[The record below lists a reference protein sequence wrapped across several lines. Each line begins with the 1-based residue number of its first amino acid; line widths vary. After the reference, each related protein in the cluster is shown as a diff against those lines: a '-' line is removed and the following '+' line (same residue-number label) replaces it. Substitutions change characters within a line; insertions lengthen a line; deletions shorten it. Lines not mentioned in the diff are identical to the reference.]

1 MKMKRFNAAVMRDAM
16 QQVEDVLGPEALI
29 LSTRKTDDGVEII
42 AAVDYETDLQEAD
55 TATAIAVEE
64 QHESRQPVMTSPSP
78 VQPAADAAALAGQ
91 PAPQIAEQ
99 SLEEVRAEIQT
110 LRSMLEVPLSQL
122 GWDELRRREPVRA
135 AILERLEAM
144 QVHPVVANHIAD
156 RVTATRDDLQGWQQ
170 AMAILADMIPVDND
184 DLMVN
189 GGIVALVGPTGV
201 GKTTTIA
208 KLAARFAMSHG
219 RRHVALVSMD
229 HYRIGAHE
237 QLRTYGRLMGVPVHI
252 AGDVQE
258 LQAVLNQMHDRKLVM
273 IDTAGTSQRDLDLTE
288 KFSGLAVDGAAIRR
302 YLVLSAT
309 GQSRLTDDVVQ
320 SFSRIGPEKCI
331 LTKLDEA
338 TGIGGVLSVLIK
350 HRLPLAWTGDGQ
362 RVPDDFQ
369 PACAERLAALAEELA
384 GNADAIHSNEAWL
397 HAMHQTGGAVH
408 AQPGI

>member
-42 AAVDYETDLQEAD
+42 AAVDYEDELQEAD
-55 TATAIAVEE
+55 VATAAPVEE
-64 QHESRQPVMTSPSP
+64 RHDTPPAATVTRISEQ
-78 VQPAADAAALAGQ
+78 QPADATPVAAQ
-91 PAPQIAEQ
+91 QPQIAEQ

-110 LRSMLEVPLSQL
+110 LRSILEVPLSQL

-144 QVHPVVANHIAD
+144 QVHPIIANRIAD
-156 RVTATRDDLQGWQQ
+156 RVTATGDDLQGWQQ
-170 AMAILADMIPVDND
+170 AMSILEDMIPVDDD

-208 KLAARFAMSHG
+208 KLAARFAMRHG

-252 AGDVQE
+252 AGDEQE
-258 LQAVLNQMHDRKLVM
+258 LRAVLNQMHDRRLVL
-273 IDTAGTSQRDLDLTE
+273 IDTAGTSQRDDDLTE
-288 KFSGLAVDGAAIRR
+288 KFSALSVDGAAIRR

-338 TGIGGVLSVLIK
+338 TDIGGVLSVLIK
-350 HRLPLAWTGDGQ
+350 HRLPLVWTGDGQ

-369 PACAERLAALAEELA
+369 PARADRLATLAEELA
-384 GNADAIHSNEAWL
+384 GNPGIIHSNEAWL
-397 HAMHQTGGAVH
+397 HAMDHAGGVTH